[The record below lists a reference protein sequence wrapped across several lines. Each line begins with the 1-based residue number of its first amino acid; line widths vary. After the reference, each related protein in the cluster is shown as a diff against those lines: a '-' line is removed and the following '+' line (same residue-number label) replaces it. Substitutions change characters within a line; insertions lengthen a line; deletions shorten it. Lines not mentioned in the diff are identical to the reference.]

1 MYYHQV
7 GCPLYLPGLSSSTST
22 GIVNKRKS
30 KGCVVSAEVTTSLIF
45 DPITHSIILAVNLT
59 IIIMLIIPT

>member
-30 KGCVVSAEVTTSLIF
+30 KGCVVSAEVTTILIF
-45 DPITHSIILAVNLT
+45 HPLAHTIILNVNLT
-59 IIIMLIIPT
+59 VIIPINQPR